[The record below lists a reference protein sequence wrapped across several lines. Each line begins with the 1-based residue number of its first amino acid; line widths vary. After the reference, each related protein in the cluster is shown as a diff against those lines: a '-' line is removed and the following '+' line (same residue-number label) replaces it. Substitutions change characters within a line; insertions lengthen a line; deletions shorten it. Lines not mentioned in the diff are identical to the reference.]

1 MGLLSVRSGGIREHL
16 LRLAGVLLVF
26 SLTIWGFW
34 ANSQRQA
41 ERLNA
46 RMGLG
51 DPARQLS
58 EAERDQ
64 VQAFITDLRTRYGIE
79 ARVLVADEGDP
90 QPPDTGKAAAK
101 TLFVGVSPAKKTAGV
116 VLPPLV
122 ERALGPEFARQLT
135 EEHFPF
141 HFGPGRK
148 WQKGLLLALDLIQT
162 RLAALGAPTENTPP
176 PGEKDAAKQ

>member
-16 LRLAGVLLVF
+16 LRLVGVLLVF

-51 DPARQLS
+51 DAARQLS

-64 VQAFITDLRTRYGIE
+64 VQAFITDLRNRYGIE
-79 ARVLVADEGDP
+79 ARVQIAEGDP

-101 TLFVGVSPAKKTAGV
+101 TLFVGISPAQKTAV
-116 VLPPLV
+116 VILPPLV
-122 ERALGPEFARQLT
+122 ERALGPEFARQLVD
-135 EEHFPF
+135 EHFPF
-141 HFGPGRK
+141 HFAPGRK
-148 WQKGLLLALDLIQT
+148 WQKGLLLALDLIQA
-162 RLAALGAPTENTPP
+162 RLAALGATTETPPP
-176 PGEKDAAKQ
+176 PGEKDTAKP